1 MNRVTIEAPEKEG
14 GLLHVVRICF
24 VVLFFELEV
33 LILKIIFQRVPMCS
47 FLTFAPIIFSVTL
60 SLYSS
65 APRSKRTYDLNTQL
79 DGFLR
84 TYAGSP
90 FPEAVDANEKELN
103 EVISVAIS

>member
-1 MNRVTIEAPEKEG
+1 MYVYLCGSFLSVLGIDTANVHT
-14 GLLHVVRICF
+14 F
-24 VVLFFELEV
+24 VVLSFIRSFFT
-33 LILKIIFQRVPMCS
+33 LILIV
-47 FLTFAPIIFSVTL
+47 FLFYAHYLP
-60 SLYSS
+60 S

-103 EVISVAIS
+103 EVKISVFCCCCCIVYCGFCALIV